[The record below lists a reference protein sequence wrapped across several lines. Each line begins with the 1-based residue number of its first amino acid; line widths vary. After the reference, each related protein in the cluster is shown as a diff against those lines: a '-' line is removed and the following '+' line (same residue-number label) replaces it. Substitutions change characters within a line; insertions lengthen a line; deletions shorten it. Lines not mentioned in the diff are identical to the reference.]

1 LDVVE
6 MKTLRMIGLAL
17 LCMLG
22 GMVVAAILLTVA
34 FGLMCVTL
42 ACCLASM
49 VEQKAKE
56 VERYPCTETR
66 DPDDEPYVYGADIRV

>member
-1 LDVVE
+1 M

-22 GMVVAAILLTVA
+22 GMVVAAILLIVA

-49 VEQKAKE
+49 HG
-56 VERYPCTETR
+56 RTR
-66 DPDDEPYVYGADIRV
+66 DPYDEPYA